1 MTLLCVPDFVG
12 PGVRAASSL
21 DQRPI
26 RGLLEIFAA
35 KEAFSP
41 VANFHFALH
50 RTILINSTRGP
61 FNFGKCGH
69 GVDGFDCGRIR
80 FA

>member
-1 MTLLCVPDFVG
+1 VAELILV
-12 PGVRAASSL
+12 
-21 DQRPI
+21 RPI
-26 RGLLEIFAA
+26 LVEGATLACREEAR
-35 KEAFSP
+35 EAFFARRQFP
-41 VANFHFALH
+41 VSLR

-69 GVDGFDCGRIR
+69 RLDRFDCGRIR